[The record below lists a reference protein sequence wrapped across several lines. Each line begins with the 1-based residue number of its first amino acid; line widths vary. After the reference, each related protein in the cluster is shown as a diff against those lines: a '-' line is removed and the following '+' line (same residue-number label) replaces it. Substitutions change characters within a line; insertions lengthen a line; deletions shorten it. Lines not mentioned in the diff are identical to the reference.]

1 MDAGFV
7 ALFRHHAWATDRLF
21 AACEG
26 LPEEHLEFVTQGT
39 YGGLGSTLR
48 HLVEAE
54 ERYVSRLRG
63 EGERPG
69 PAPNQPDP
77 PSPPEALAPSVR
89 VLRRRVRASA
99 EALIELAASFEPDTV
114 LHTTFR
120 GEPVTASRDRP
131 VRPGAGP
138 RRRAPDPGPP
148 RPDDAGLRAARHRCL
163 GLGRRPQDRRGV
175 GAAPP
180 GEPRRSGWRPRCA
193 TAPGAVSAT
202 LASPT
207 GSSTAAPVDTSAARG
222 GLSSIG
228 RASDCGSEGYG
239 FNPRRPPQLPH
250 TDDRH
255 GAAWGGAEDCSRAL
269 GSGARPTTP
278 A

>member
-7 ALFRHHAWATDRLF
+7 ALFRHHAWATDRLL

-69 PAPNQPDP
+69 PAPNEPDP

-89 VLRRRVRASA
+89 VLRRRARASA
-99 EALIELAASFEPDTV
+99 EALIELAAAYEPDAV

-120 GEPVTASRDRP
+120 GAPVTLPAIVLFAQALDHAGEHRTQ
-131 VRPGAGP
+131 VRHALTILGYEP
-138 RRRAPDPGPP
+138 PDIDAWTW
-148 RPDDAGLRAARHRCL
+148 DDAVN
-163 GLGRRPQDRRGV
+163 GR
-175 GAAPP
+175 
-180 GEPRRSGWRPRCA
+180 EPEA
-193 TAPGAVSAT
+193 
-202 LASPT
+202 
-207 GSSTAAPVDTSAARG
+207 D
-222 GLSSIG
+222 
-228 RASDCGSEGYG
+228 
-239 FNPRRPPQLPH
+239 PH
-250 TDDRH
+250 
-255 GAAWGGAEDCSRAL
+255 A
-269 GSGARPTTP
+269 
-278 A
+278 

>member
-7 ALFRHHAWATDRLF
+7 ALFRHHAWATDRLL

-99 EALIELAASFEPDTV
+99 EALVELAASFEPDTV

-120 GEPVTASRDRP
+120 GEPVTVPAIVLFAQALDHGGEHRTQVRHALTILGYEPPDIDAWAWDEDLKP
-131 VRPGAGP
+131 V
-138 RRRAPDPGPP
+138 
-148 RPDDAGLRAARHRCL
+148 
-163 GLGRRPQDRRGV
+163 
-175 GAAPP
+175 
-180 GEPRRSGWRPRCA
+180 E
-193 TAPGAVSAT
+193 
-202 LASPT
+202 
-207 GSSTAAPVDTSAARG
+207 
-222 GLSSIG
+222 
-228 RASDCGSEGYG
+228 E
-239 FNPRRPPQLPH
+239 
-250 TDDRH
+250 
-255 GAAWGGAEDCSRAL
+255 
-269 GSGARPTTP
+269 
-278 A
+278 